1 VHIWGRRRDVI
12 WEEVMIPLNVHSN
25 YSLLQGIITIDELV
39 DKAVEYN
46 LEAIALTDTNS
57 MAGLIS
63 FFKKA
68 AEAGIKPILGTH
80 IDEPE
85 NKNDYA
91 LFLAKNIEG
100 YADIC
105 KIITSRKLKTDFSLT
120 GLLQNYL
127 PNLFIIIHS
136 HSLLCRVPAYDNIFA
151 ELIISNE
158 KRKRES
164 RQLYK
169 SALARNIKV
178 VASNPVYFS
187 FPEQY
192 LLHKIVTSIK
202 QRKMLSTIDAGD
214 LTDAEFYFKNP
225 SFLYK
230 EWSRIPS
237 AIENIYYIVENCNVD
252 LKTGQ
257 YKFPTLPGVAEEGS
271 FSVLW
276 GLTHKGLERRYKKI
290 TPEIRA
296 RLERELGVIN
306 DLLLADYFLIVWD
319 IVREAKGRGMLTI
332 GRGSAANSI
341 VSYCLGFTDVDPIEQ
356 NFYFERFLNKSRSSP
371 PDIDVDFSWKDRDE
385 IMKYVFDKY
394 GYDKVAMIS
403 THVTFRARSAFRE
416 TAKVFGIAEK
426 EINKQSKFIP
436 WTDAKNLPKLSQLFP
451 EARSLKFDEE
461 PWKSIAEA
469 ATQLANFPR
478 HLSIH
483 PSGIIISP
491 KIITEYTALEYAKNK
506 GLGIIVTQPDMYSI
520 EDLGLLK
527 IDLLSQRSLGVLRDT
542 LNIIYK
548 IQRKKSTGKMNII
561 LPNSA

>member
-1 VHIWGRRRDVI
+1 
-12 WEEVMIPLNVHSN
+12 MIPINVHSN

-39 DKAVEYN
+39 DKAAEYN

-120 GLLQNYL
+120 GLLQSYF

-136 HSLLCRVPAYDNIFA
+136 HSLLCRVPPHDNIFA

-178 VASNPVYFS
+178 VASNPIYFS
-187 FPEQY
+187 YPEQY
-192 LLHKIVTSIK
+192 LLHKIVSSIK
-202 QRKMLSTIDAGD
+202 QRKMLSTIGASD
-214 LTDAEFYFKNP
+214 LTDEEFYFKNP

-257 YKFPTLPGVAEEGS
+257 YKFPTLPGLVDENS
-271 FSVLW
+271 FSMLW
-276 GLTHKGLERRYKKI
+276 RLTHEGLERRYKKI
-290 TPEIRA
+290 TPEIRT

-306 DLLLADYFLIVWD
+306 DLSLADYFLIVWD

-403 THVTFRARSAFRE
+403 THVTYRARSAFRE
-416 TAKVFGIAEK
+416 TAKVYGIAER

-436 WTDAKNLPKLSQLFP
+436 WTDAKNLPRLSHLFP

-491 KIITEYTALEYAKNK
+491 KIITDYTALEYAKNK

-542 LNIIYK
+542 LNIIYR
-548 IQRKKSTGKMNII
+548 IQRKKSTGKVNII
-561 LPNSA
+561 MPNSA

>member
-1 VHIWGRRRDVI
+1 MMPIH
-12 WEEVMIPLNVHSN
+12 VHSN
-25 YSLLQGIITIDELV
+25 YSLLQGVITIEDLV
-39 DKAVEYN
+39 DQAAAYN
-46 LEAIALTDTNS
+46 LEAITLTDTNS
-57 MAGLIS
+57 MAGLVS

-68 AEAGIKPILGTH
+68 AQSAIKPILGTY
-80 IDEPE
+80 IDEPD
-85 NKNDYA
+85 NKYDYA
-91 LFLAKNIEG
+91 LFLARNLEG

-105 KIITSRKLKTDFSLT
+105 RIITSRKLKTDFSLT
-120 GLLQNYL
+120 ALLQNYF

-136 HSLLCRVPAYDNIFA
+136 HRLLCKVPPFDNIFA
-151 ELIISNE
+151 ELIITSE
-158 KRKRES
+158 QRKRES
-164 RQLYK
+164 RLLYK
-169 SALARNIKV
+169 TALTRNIKV

-187 FPEQY
+187 SPEHY
-192 LLHKIVTSIK
+192 LLHKIVTGIK
-202 QRKMLSTIDAGD
+202 NRKMLSTTTAEELI
-214 LTDAEFYFKNP
+214 DAEFYFKNP

-252 LKTGQ
+252 LMLGK
-257 YKFPTLPGVAEEGS
+257 YKYPTLPDHKDESS
-271 FSVLW
+271 FSRLW
-276 GLTHKGLERRYKKI
+276 TLTYTGLDKRYNKI
-290 TPEIRA
+290 TPEINA
-296 RLERELGVIN
+296 RVEKELGVIN
-306 DLLLADYFLIVWD
+306 DLSLSDYFLIVWD
-319 IVREAKGRGMLTI
+319 ILREAKQRGMLTI

-341 VSYCLGFTDVDPIEQ
+341 VSYCLGFTEVDPIEQ

-371 PDIDVDFSWKDRDE
+371 PDIDIDFSWKERDE

-416 TAKVFGIAEK
+416 TAKVYGISEK

-436 WTDAKNLPKLSQLFP
+436 WTDAKNLPNLSELFP
-451 EARSLKFDEE
+451 EARSLKFKEE
-461 PWKSIAEA
+461 PWKSIAEV

-491 KIITEYTALEYAKNK
+491 KVITNYTALEYAKNK

-520 EDLGLLK
+520 EELGLLK

-542 LNIIYK
+542 LNTIYK
-548 IQRKKSTGKMNII
+548 IQKKKNSDNTNLI

>member
-1 VHIWGRRRDVI
+1 
-12 WEEVMIPLNVHSN
+12 MIPLHVHSN
-25 YSLLQGIITIDELV
+25 YSLLQGVITTDELV
-39 DKAVEYN
+39 DKAAEYN

-68 AEAGIKPILGTH
+68 MEAGIKPILGTH
-80 IDEPE
+80 IDEPD
-85 NKNDYA
+85 NNNDYA

-105 KIITSRKLKTDFSLT
+105 KIITSRKLKADFSLT
-120 GLLQNYL
+120 GLLQNYF

-136 HSLLCRVPAYDNIFA
+136 YNLLCRVPPYDNIFA

-169 SALARNIKV
+169 AALARNIKV

-187 FPEQY
+187 YPEQY
-192 LLHKIVTSIK
+192 LLHKIVSSIK
-202 QRKMLSTIDAGD
+202 QRKMLSTISNDD

-225 SFLYK
+225 CFLYK

-252 LKTGQ
+252 LMLGK
-257 YKFPTLPGVAEEGS
+257 YKYPSLPELVGENSFTL
-271 FSVLW
+271 LW
-276 GLTHKGLERRYKKI
+276 KLTHTGLEKRYDKI

-296 RLERELGVIN
+296 RLEKELGVIN
-306 DLLLADYFLIVWD
+306 DLSLADYFLIVWD
-319 IVREAKGRGMLTI
+319 IVKVAKQRGMLTI

-341 VSYCLGFTDVDPIEQ
+341 VSYCLGFTEVDPIEH

-371 PDIDVDFSWKDRDE
+371 PDIDIDFSWKERDE

-426 EINKQSKFIP
+426 EISTKSKFIP
-436 WTDAKNLPKLSQLFP
+436 WTDAKNLPKLSDLFP
-451 EARSLKFDEE
+451 EARSLKFNEE

-469 ATQLANFPR
+469 ATHLANFPR

-491 KIITEYTALEYAKNK
+491 KVITEYTALEYAKNK

-542 LNIIYK
+542 LNIIYR
-548 IQRKKSTGKMNII
+548 IQRKKSTGKMNVI

>member
-1 VHIWGRRRDVI
+1 
-12 WEEVMIPLNVHSN
+12 MIPIHVHSN
-25 YSLLQGIITIDELV
+25 YSLLEGVITIEELV
-39 DKAVEYN
+39 EKAAEYN

-57 MAGLIS
+57 MAGLIT

-68 AEAGIKPILGTH
+68 TECGIKPILGTY

-85 NKNDYA
+85 NKYDSA
-91 LFLAKNIEG
+91 LFLARNIGG

-105 KIITSRKLKTDFSLT
+105 RIITSRKLKTGFSLA
-120 GLLQNYL
+120 GLLQDYF

-136 HSLLCRVPAYDNIFA
+136 HGLLCKVPPYDNIFA

-158 KRKRES
+158 QRKRES

-169 SALARNIKV
+169 TALTRNIKV
-178 VASNPVYFS
+178 VASNPVYFAS
-187 FPEQY
+187 PEQY
-192 LLHKIVTSIK
+192 LLHKIVTCIK
-202 QRKMLSTIDAGD
+202 QRKMLSTISPGD
-214 LTDAEFYFKNP
+214 LVDAEFYFKNP

-237 AIENIYYIVENCNVD
+237 AIENIYYIAENCNVD
-252 LKTGQ
+252 LMLGK
-257 YKFPTLPGVAEEGS
+257 YKYPTLPEIKDDNPFS
-271 FSVLW
+271 FLW
-276 GLTHKGLERRYKKI
+276 KLTNEGLEKRYNKI
-290 TPEIRA
+290 TPEIRV
-296 RLERELGVIN
+296 RFDKELEVIN
-306 DLLLADYFLIVWD
+306 DLSLSEYFLIVWD
-319 IVREAKGRGMLTI
+319 ILREAKQRGMLTI

-341 VSYCLGFTDVDPIEQ
+341 VSYCLGFTEVNPIEQ
-356 NFYFERFLNKSRSSP
+356 NFFFERFLNRSRSSP
-371 PDIDVDFSWKDRDE
+371 PDIDIDFSWKDRDE
-385 IMKYVFDKY
+385 VMKYVFDKY

-416 TAKVFGIAEK
+416 TAKVYGISEK

-436 WTDAKNLPKLSQLFP
+436 WTDARNLPKLSNLFP
-451 EARSLKFDEE
+451 EARSIKFNEE
-461 PWKSIAEA
+461 PWKSIVGA

-491 KIITEYTALEYAKNK
+491 KVITEYTALEYAKNK

-520 EDLGLLK
+520 EELGLLK

-548 IQRKKSTGKMNII
+548 IQRKKSPVSTNFP

>member
-1 VHIWGRRRDVI
+1 
-12 WEEVMIPLNVHSN
+12 MIPLNVHSN
-25 YSLLQGIITIDELV
+25 FSLLQGIITIDELV
-39 DKAVEYN
+39 DKAAEYN

-57 MAGLIS
+57 MAGLIA

-68 AEAGIKPILGTH
+68 TGSGIKPILGTH
-80 IDEPE
+80 IDELD

-105 KIITSRKLKTDFSLT
+105 RIITSRKLKTDFSLT
-120 GLLQNYL
+120 ALLQNYF

-136 HSLLCRVPAYDNIFA
+136 HNLLCKVPPYDNIFA

-169 SALARNIKV
+169 AALARNIKV
-178 VASNPVYFS
+178 IASNPVYFS
-187 FPEQY
+187 LPEQY

-202 QRKMLSTIDAGD
+202 HRKMLSTISAGD
-214 LTDAEFYFKNP
+214 LTDEEFYFKNP
-225 SFLYK
+225 CFLYK

-257 YKFPTLPGVAEEGS
+257 YKFPVLPGLVDESS
-271 FSVLW
+271 FSLLW
-276 GLTHKGLERRYKKI
+276 RLTHQGLERRYKKI
-290 TPEIRA
+290 TPEIRT

-306 DLLLADYFLIVWD
+306 DLSLADYFLIVWD
-319 IVREAKGRGMLTI
+319 IVREAKGRGMFTI

-341 VSYCLGFTDVDPIEQ
+341 VSYCLGFTDVDPVEH

-371 PDIDVDFSWKDRDE
+371 PDIDIDFSWKDRDE

-403 THVTFRARSAFRE
+403 THVTYRARSAFRE

-426 EINKQSKFIP
+426 EISKQSKFIP
-436 WTDAKNLPKLSQLFP
+436 WTDAKNLPKLSDLFP
-451 EARSLKFDEE
+451 EAKSLKFDEE

-548 IQRKKSTGKMNII
+548 IQKKKSAGKANII
-561 LPNSA
+561 MPNSA

>member
-1 VHIWGRRRDVI
+1 
-12 WEEVMIPLNVHSN
+12 MIPLNVHSN
-25 YSLLQGIITIDELV
+25 YSLLQGIITTDELV
-39 DKAVEYN
+39 DKAAEYN

-57 MAGLIS
+57 MAGLIT

-68 AEAGIKPILGTH
+68 KEAGIKPILGTS
-80 IDEPE
+80 IDEPD
-85 NKNDYA
+85 NKDDYA

-120 GLLQNYL
+120 ALLQNYF

-136 HSLLCRVPAYDNIFA
+136 HSLLCRVPPYDNIFA

-192 LLHKIVTSIK
+192 LLHKIVSSIK
-202 QRKMLSTIDAGD
+202 QRKMLSTIGAGD

-257 YKFPTLPGVAEEGS
+257 YKFPTLPGLVDESS
-271 FSVLW
+271 FSMLW
-276 GLTHKGLERRYKKI
+276 RLTHEGLERRYKKI

-306 DLLLADYFLIVWD
+306 DLLLGDYFLIVWD
-319 IVREAKGRGMLTI
+319 IVREAKRRGMFTI

-403 THVTFRARSAFRE
+403 THVTYRARSAFRE

-436 WTDAKNLPKLSQLFP
+436 WTDAKNLPKLSDLFP
-451 EARSLKFDEE
+451 EARSLKFDDE

-548 IQRKKSTGKMNII
+548 IQRKKSTGKANVI
-561 LPNSA
+561 LPHSA

>member
-1 VHIWGRRRDVI
+1 
-12 WEEVMIPLNVHSN
+12 
-25 YSLLQGIITIDELV
+25 
-39 DKAVEYN
+39 
-46 LEAIALTDTNS
+46 
-57 MAGLIS
+57 
-63 FFKKA
+63 
-68 AEAGIKPILGTH
+68 
-80 IDEPE
+80 
-85 NKNDYA
+85 
-91 LFLAKNIEG
+91 
-100 YADIC
+100 
-105 KIITSRKLKTDFSLT
+105 
-120 GLLQNYL
+120 
-127 PNLFIIIHS
+127 
-136 HSLLCRVPAYDNIFA
+136 
-151 ELIISNE
+151 
-158 KRKRES
+158 
-164 RQLYK
+164 
-169 SALARNIKV
+169 
-178 VASNPVYFS
+178 
-187 FPEQY
+187 
-192 LLHKIVTSIK
+192 
-202 QRKMLSTIDAGD
+202 ML
-214 LTDAEFYFKNP
+214 
-225 SFLYK
+225 
-230 EWSRIPS
+230 WR
-237 AIENIYYIVENCNVD
+237 
-252 LKTGQ
+252 
-257 YKFPTLPGVAEEGS
+257 
-271 FSVLW
+271 
-276 GLTHKGLERRYKKI
+276 LTHQGLERRYKKI

-306 DLLLADYFLIVWD
+306 DLSLADYFLIVWD

-403 THVTFRARSAFRE
+403 THVTYRARSAFRE
-416 TAKVFGIAEK
+416 TAKVFGIAER

-436 WTDAKNLPKLSQLFP
+436 WTDAKNLPRLSHLFP

-491 KIITEYTALEYAKNK
+491 KIITDYTALEYAKNK

-542 LNIIYK
+542 LNIIYR
-548 IQRKKSTGKMNII
+548 IQRKKSTGKVNII
-561 LPNSA
+561 MPNSA

>member
-1 VHIWGRRRDVI
+1 V
-12 WEEVMIPLNVHSN
+12 IPLNVHSN

-39 DKAVEYN
+39 DKAAEYN

-68 AEAGIKPILGTH
+68 MEAGIKPILGTH
-80 IDEPE
+80 IDEPD

-120 GLLQNYL
+120 ALLQNYF

-136 HSLLCRVPAYDNIFA
+136 HSLLCRVPPYDNIFA

-192 LLHKIVTSIK
+192 LLHKIVSSIK
-202 QRKMLSTIDAGD
+202 QRKMLSTIGADE

-257 YKFPTLPGVAEEGS
+257 YKFPTMPGLIDESS
-271 FSVLW
+271 FSMLW
-276 GLTHKGLERRYKKI
+276 RLTHQGLERRYKKI

-306 DLLLADYFLIVWD
+306 DLSLADYFLIVWD

-341 VSYCLGFTDVDPIEQ
+341 VSYSLGFTDVDPIEQ

-403 THVTFRARSAFRE
+403 THVTYRARSAFRE
-416 TAKVFGIAEK
+416 TAKVFGIAER

-436 WTDAKNLPKLSQLFP
+436 WTDAKNLPRLSHLFP

-491 KIITEYTALEYAKNK
+491 KIITDYTALEYAKNK

-542 LNIIYK
+542 LNIIYR
-548 IQRKKSTGKMNII
+548 IQRKKSTGKVNII
-561 LPNSA
+561 MPNSA

>member
-1 VHIWGRRRDVI
+1 
-12 WEEVMIPLNVHSN
+12 MIPLNVHSN

-39 DKAVEYN
+39 DKAAEYN

-68 AEAGIKPILGTH
+68 REAGIKPILGTH

-105 KIITSRKLKTDFSLT
+105 KIITSRKLKTDFSLM
-120 GLLQNYL
+120 GLLQNYF

-136 HSLLCRVPAYDNIFA
+136 HSLLCRVPPYDNIFA

-192 LLHKIVTSIK
+192 LLHKIVSSIK
-202 QRKMLSTIDAGD
+202 QRKMLSTISASD
-214 LTDAEFYFKNP
+214 LTDEEFYFKNP

-257 YKFPTLPGVAEEGS
+257 YKFPTLPGLTDEGS
-271 FSVLW
+271 FSMLW
-276 GLTHKGLERRYKKI
+276 RLTHQGLERRYKKI

-306 DLLLADYFLIVWD
+306 DLSLADYFLIVWD
-319 IVREAKGRGMLTI
+319 IVREAKGRGMFTI

-394 GYDKVAMIS
+394 GFDKVAMIS
-403 THVTFRARSAFRE
+403 THVTYRARSAFRE
-416 TAKVFGIAEK
+416 TAKVYGIAER

-436 WTDAKNLPKLSQLFP
+436 WTDAKNLPKLSDLFP

-461 PWKSIAEA
+461 PWRSIAEA

-542 LNIIYK
+542 LNIIYR
-548 IQRKKSTGKMNII
+548 IQRKKSTEKVNTI

>member
-1 VHIWGRRRDVI
+1 MGTR
-12 WEEVMIPLNVHSN
+12 VMIPLNVHSN
-25 YSLLQGIITIDELV
+25 YSLLQGIITVDELV
-39 DKAVEYN
+39 DKAAEYN

-57 MAGLIS
+57 MAGLIA

-68 AEAGIKPILGTH
+68 RACGIKPILGAH

-105 KIITSRKLKTDFSLT
+105 KIITSRKLKSDFSLT
-120 GLLQNYL
+120 ELLQNYF

-136 HSLLCRVPAYDNIFA
+136 NSLLCRVPPHDNIFA

-164 RQLYK
+164 RQLYM

-187 FPEQY
+187 YPEQY
-192 LLHKIVTSIK
+192 LLHKIVSSIK
-202 QRKMLSTIDAGD
+202 QRKMLSTIGADE
-214 LTDAEFYFKNP
+214 LTDEEFYFKNP

-237 AIENIYYIVENCNVD
+237 AIENIYYIVENCNAD

-257 YKFPTLPGVAEEGS
+257 YKFPTLPGLVNESS
-271 FSVLW
+271 FSMLW
-276 GLTHKGLERRYKKI
+276 RLTHEGLERRYKKI
-290 TPEIRA
+290 TEEIRA

-306 DLLLADYFLIVWD
+306 DLSLGDYFLIVWD
-319 IVREAKGRGMLTI
+319 IVREAKGRGMFTI

-403 THVTFRARSAFRE
+403 THVTYRARSAFRE
-416 TAKVFGIAEK
+416 TAKVYGISEK
-426 EINKQSKFIP
+426 EISKQSKFIP
-436 WTDAKNLPKLSQLFP
+436 WTDAKNLPKLSALFP

-491 KIITEYTALEYAKNK
+491 RIITDYTALEYAKNK

-542 LNIIYK
+542 LNIIYR
-548 IQRKKSTGKMNII
+548 IQRKKSTGKANII
-561 LPNSA
+561 LPHSA

>member
-1 VHIWGRRRDVI
+1 
-12 WEEVMIPLNVHSN
+12 MIPLNVHSN

-39 DKAVEYN
+39 DKAAEYN

-57 MAGLIS
+57 MAGLIA

-68 AEAGIKPILGTH
+68 RESGIKPILGTH
-80 IDEPE
+80 IDEPD

-91 LFLAKNIEG
+91 LFLARNIEG

-105 KIITSRKLKTDFSLT
+105 KIITSRKLKADFSLT
-120 GLLQNYL
+120 ELLQNYL

-136 HSLLCRVPAYDNIFA
+136 NSLLCRVPPHDNIFA

-192 LLHKIVTSIK
+192 LLHKIVSSIK
-202 QRKMLSTIDAGD
+202 QRKMLSTIGTDE

-257 YKFPTLPGVAEEGS
+257 YKFPTLPGLIDESS
-271 FSVLW
+271 FSMLW
-276 GLTHKGLERRYKKI
+276 RLTHEGLERRYKKI
-290 TPEIRA
+290 TTEIRA

-306 DLLLADYFLIVWD
+306 DLSLGDYFLIVWD
-319 IVREAKGRGMLTI
+319 IVREAKGRGMFTI

-403 THVTFRARSAFRE
+403 THVTYRARSAFRE

-426 EINKQSKFIP
+426 EISKQSKFIP
-436 WTDAKNLPKLSQLFP
+436 WTDAKNLPKLSHLFP
-451 EARSLKFDEE
+451 EAKSLKFDEE

-542 LNIIYK
+542 LNIIYR
-548 IQRKKSTGKMNII
+548 IQRKKSTGKVNII

>member
-1 VHIWGRRRDVI
+1 MRLQGRGCDDMGTR
-12 WEEVMIPLNVHSN
+12 VMIPLNVHSN
-25 YSLLQGIITIDELV
+25 YSLLQGIITVDELV
-39 DKAVEYN
+39 DKAAEYN

-57 MAGLIS
+57 MAGLIA

-68 AEAGIKPILGTH
+68 RACGIKPILGAH

-105 KIITSRKLKTDFSLT
+105 KIITSRKLKSDFSLT
-120 GLLQNYL
+120 ELLQNYF

-136 HSLLCRVPAYDNIFA
+136 NSLLCRVPPHDNIFA

-169 SALARNIKV
+169 TALARNIKV

-187 FPEQY
+187 YPEQY
-192 LLHKIVTSIK
+192 LLHKIVSSIK
-202 QRKMLSTIDAGD
+202 QRKMLSTIGADE
-214 LTDAEFYFKNP
+214 LTDEEFYFKNP

-237 AIENIYYIVENCNVD
+237 AIENIYYIVENCNAD

-257 YKFPTLPGVAEEGS
+257 YKFPTLPGLVNESS
-271 FSVLW
+271 FSMLW
-276 GLTHKGLERRYKKI
+276 RLTHEGLERRYKKI
-290 TPEIRA
+290 TEEIRA

-306 DLLLADYFLIVWD
+306 DLSLGDYFLIVWD
-319 IVREAKGRGMLTI
+319 IVREAKGRGMFTI

-403 THVTFRARSAFRE
+403 THVTYRARSAFRE
-416 TAKVFGIAEK
+416 TAKVYGISEK
-426 EINKQSKFIP
+426 EISKQSKFIP
-436 WTDAKNLPKLSQLFP
+436 WTDAKNLPKLSALFP

-491 KIITEYTALEYAKNK
+491 RIITDYTALEYAKNK

-542 LNIIYK
+542 LNIIYR
-548 IQRKKSTGKMNII
+548 IQRKKSTGKANII
-561 LPNSA
+561 LPHSA

>member
-1 VHIWGRRRDVI
+1 
-12 WEEVMIPLNVHSN
+12 MIPLNVHSN
-25 YSLLQGIITIDELV
+25 YSLLQGILTIDELV
-39 DKAVEYN
+39 DKAAEYN

-68 AEAGIKPILGTH
+68 REAGIKPILGTH

-105 KIITSRKLKTDFSLT
+105 KIITSRKLKTDFSLM
-120 GLLQNYL
+120 GLLQSYF

-136 HSLLCRVPAYDNIFA
+136 HSLLCRVPPYDNIFV

-192 LLHKIVTSIK
+192 LLHKIVSSIK
-202 QRKMLSTIDAGD
+202 QRKMLSTISASD
-214 LTDAEFYFKNP
+214 LTDEEFYFKNP

-257 YKFPTLPGVAEEGS
+257 YKFPTLPGLTDEGS
-271 FSVLW
+271 FTMLW
-276 GLTHKGLERRYKKI
+276 RLTHQGLARRYKKI

-306 DLLLADYFLIVWD
+306 DLSLADYFLIVWD
-319 IVREAKGRGMLTI
+319 IVREAKGRGMFTI

-356 NFYFERFLNKSRSSP
+356 KFYFERFLNKSRSSP

-394 GYDKVAMIS
+394 GFDKVAMIS
-403 THVTFRARSAFRE
+403 THVTYRARSAFRE
-416 TAKVFGIAEK
+416 TAKVFGISER

-436 WTDAKNLPKLSQLFP
+436 WTDAKNLPKLSDLFP

-469 ATQLANFPR
+469 ATQLANYPR

-542 LNIIYK
+542 LNIIYR
-548 IQRKKSTGKMNII
+548 IQKKKSTEKVNII